1 MSGLK
6 VDDIVKGEV
15 TGIESYGIFVKLE
28 DDYSGLVHIS
38 EMSDRFV
45 KDVNSYVKIGEEI
58 YVEIKQINEEEKKC
72 ILSIKNINYRFD
84 KNKKV
89 RESVRGFYPL
99 KKQLPIWIEEKT
111 EEIMKKNNF
120 KKNQ

>member
-15 TGIESYGIFVKLE
+15 TGIESYGIFVKVE

-58 YVEIKQINEEEKKC
+58 HVEIKQINEDEKKC

-111 EEIMKKNNF
+111 EEIKKKNNF

>member
-58 YVEIKQINEEEKKC
+58 HVEIKQINEDEKKC
-72 ILSIKNINYRFD
+72 IL
-84 KNKKV
+84 
-89 RESVRGFYPL
+89 
-99 KKQLPIWIEEKT
+99 
-111 EEIMKKNNF
+111 
-120 KKNQ
+120 

>member
-15 TGIESYGIFVKLE
+15 TGIESYGIFVKSE

-58 YVEIKQINEEEKKC
+58 HVEIKQINEDEKKC

-111 EEIMKKNNF
+111 EEIKKKNNF

>member
-58 YVEIKQINEEEKKC
+58 HVEIKQINEDEKKC

-111 EEIMKKNNF
+111 EEIKKKNNF

>member
-58 YVEIKQINEEEKKC
+58 HVEIKQINEDEKKC

-111 EEIMKKNNF
+111 KEIKKKNNF